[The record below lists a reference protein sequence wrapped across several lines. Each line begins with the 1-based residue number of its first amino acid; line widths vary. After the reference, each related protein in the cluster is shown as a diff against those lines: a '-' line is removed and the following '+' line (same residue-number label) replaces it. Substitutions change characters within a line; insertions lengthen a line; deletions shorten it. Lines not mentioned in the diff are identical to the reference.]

1 MPGLAYRR
9 MKMKHVSN
17 ALGMFLTAV
26 IWLGPG
32 ARHAPAAPAD
42 QPKFTEP
49 LKNLEFRELG
59 PATMGGRIDDFAVVE
74 SNPNIV
80 YAGVASGGVWKTTN
94 NGTTWE
100 PVFDKESVSTIGDIA
115 IAPSDPSA
123 VWVGTGEPNNR
134 QSSSWGDGVFKSL
147 DGGKTWKKM
156 GLEATR
162 HIGRIVVHPKN
173 PEVAYVAALGH
184 LWGPNSE
191 RGVYKTTDGGKT
203 WSHVL
208 KINDD
213 TGVSDI
219 AMDPESPDTLY
230 AAAYERR
237 RTPYGF
243 NGGGPDSAIYKT
255 TDGGA
260 TWKKL
265 TKGLPYENGGDTGR
279 IGLDIY
285 RKDPNIVYAIVQH
298 EKGGTYRSEDKG
310 ETWKKMGDTNPRP
323 SYYSQIRIDPNNDL
337 RIWEL
342 GAQMFYSEDGG
353 KTFSTARIRAGC
365 PPPGSC
371 QGIHGD
377 FHAMWIDPAD
387 SNHMITGSDGGI
399 HWSYDA
405 GKTWDFL
412 NTIAIGQFYEVSLD
426 NQKPYHICGGLQD
439 NGSWCGPVQ
448 TLARDGI
455 ANEDWQV
462 IHGGDGFYA
471 AIDNVEPWIVYT
483 ESQDGFIDRRD
494 LRTEQQRSTRPEAK
508 AGEPH
513 YRFQW
518 NSPVAVSAHEHT
530 TVYYGGNY
538 LFKSTDRGD
547 NWTRLGGDLTT
558 GADRNKLQIFGK
570 TPDKNTLSR
579 HDGVQEYPTITTLSE
594 SPLTPNVLWV
604 GTDDG
609 NVQVT
614 RDGGKTW
621 KNVALKVPG
630 VPRGTYVS
638 RVVASK
644 TGEGSALV
652 TFDGHRGDDYNIY
665 IFSTSDYGESW
676 KAIRN
681 GIPES
686 AGSVHVVR
694 EHPRSTNL
702 LFAGTEFGLWVS
714 WDRGA
719 TWTALKNNFPT
730 VPVDDIEIQAREN
743 DLVLAT
749 HGRSIWVFDD
759 MTPIEKMDASV
770 AASPMTF
777 FPPRAATTWH
787 LRNRRWSA
795 GQKMFTAKNPPYGA
809 ILNYYLKEAVPA
821 EAPKKDKDDKDK
833 KDAAAEK
840 AKDDA
845 AAKKEG
851 KVKISVTDKEGK
863 LVREFDGPGAA
874 GVNRA
879 SWDLRWNSPAEA
891 TPEQL
896 EAMAAGY
903 GFGPLG
909 PFVEPGEYIIKIKAG
924 DKEATQKITVEEDTR
939 IVISAADRAARR
951 EAIDQLYGMAKTT
964 DKDRRTIEGIQTALK
979 TAREQW
985 KKDAGKP
992 STTKIP
998 EEIVKA
1004 ADELQ
1009 KKVDAVAEK
1018 FVREREGLGNAGP
1031 PFEWKPEPLPGQV
1044 QDLLSDLD
1052 GFAAAPG
1059 GQQKDKLAELTPLV
1073 SDASGQ
1079 VKKLAEEDL
1088 PALNKKMND
1097 AGIPHIVPAPPQ
1109 GRGGRGGE
1117 VEEEP

>member
-1 MPGLAYRR
+1 
-9 MKMKHVSN
+9 MKHISRALRTILAGLLWIGPCAVN
-17 ALGMFLTAV
+17 ALA
-26 IWLGPG
+26 GPT
-32 ARHAPAAPAD
+32 D
-42 QPKFTEP
+42 QPNATDRF
-49 LKNLEFRELG
+49 KNLEFREIG
-59 PATMGGRIDDFAVVE
+59 PAVMGGRIDDFAVVE

-80 YAGVASGGVWKTTN
+80 YVGVASGGVWKTTN

-100 PVFDKESVSTIGDIA
+100 PVFDKQSVSTIGDIA
-115 IAPSDPSA
+115 IAPSDPSI

-134 QSSSWGDGVFKSL
+134 QSSSWGDGVYKSL
-147 DGGKTWKKM
+147 DGGKTWKRM

-184 LWGPNSE
+184 LWGPNPE

-203 WSHVL
+203 WLQVL

-219 AMDPESPDTLY
+219 AMDSQSPETLY

-265 TKGLPYENGGDTGR
+265 TKGLPYENGGETGR
-279 IGLDIY
+279 IGLEIY
-285 RKDPNIVYAIVQH
+285 RKDPNIVYALVQH
-298 EKGGTYRSEDKG
+298 EKGGIYRSEDKG
-310 ETWKKMGDTNPRP
+310 ETWKKMSDTNPRP
-323 SYYSQIRIDPNNDL
+323 SYYSQVRIDPNNDL
-337 RIWEL
+337 RIWAL
-342 GAQMFYSEDGG
+342 GASMYYSEDGG
-353 KTFSTARIRAGC
+353 KTFSTQRV
-365 PPPGSC
+365 
-371 QGIHGD
+371 QKIHGD

-387 SNHMITGSDGGI
+387 SSHMLTGSDGGI
-399 HWSYDA
+399 HWSYDT
-405 GKTWDFL
+405 GKTWDFV
-412 NTIAIGQFYEVSLD
+412 NTIAIGQFYEVGLD
-426 NQKPYHICGGLQD
+426 NEKPYHICGGLQD
-439 NGSWCGPVQ
+439 NGSWCGPIQ

-483 ESQDGFIDRRD
+483 ESQDGYIDRRD
-494 LRTEQQRSTRPEAK
+494 LRTEQQRSIKPEAK

-518 NSPVAVSAHEHT
+518 NSPVAVSAHQHT
-530 TVYYGGNY
+530 TIYYGGNY

-547 NWTRLGGDLTT
+547 NWTRLGGELTT
-558 GADRNKLQIFGK
+558 DVDRNKLQVLGK
-570 TPDKNTLSR
+570 TPDKSTLSR

-621 KNVALKVPG
+621 KNVGLKVPG
-630 VPRGTYVS
+630 VPKGTYVS

-644 TGEGSALV
+644 TSEGAALV
-652 TFDGHRGDDYNIY
+652 TFDGHRGDDYSVY
-665 IFSTSDYGESW
+665 IFATSDYGESW

-681 GIPES
+681 GIPDS

-719 TWTALKNNFPT
+719 NWAAVKNNFPT

-759 MTPIEKMDASV
+759 LTPIEKMDANV
-770 AASPMTF
+770 AVSSLTF
-777 FPPRAATTWH
+777 FPPRAATAWH

-795 GQKMFTAKNPPYGA
+795 GQKMFMAKNPLYGA
-809 ILNYYLKEAVPA
+809 ILNYYLKQALPPEP
-821 EAPKKDKDDKDK
+821 PKNDTDDKDNKDNKDK
-833 KDAAAEK
+833 KDPPAEK
-840 AKDDA
+840 TKDDA

-851 KVKISVTDKEGK
+851 KVKISVADKDGK

-874 GVNRA
+874 GVNRT
-879 SWDLRWNSPAEA
+879 SWDLRWNAPAEA

-909 PFVEPGEYIIKIKAG
+909 PFAEPGEYTIKIKAG
-924 DKEATQKITVEEDTR
+924 DQEASQKVTVEADAR
-939 IVISAADRAARR
+939 VVISDADRAARR
-951 EAIDQLYGMAKTT
+951 EAISQLYVMAKTT
-964 DKDRRTIEGIQTALK
+964 DKERRTIEGIQTALK

-992 STTKIP
+992 NTAKIP
-998 EEIVKA
+998 DDIVKA

-1009 KKVDAVAEK
+1009 KKVDAVAQK
-1018 FVREREGLGNAGP
+1018 FIREREGLGNAGP
-1031 PFEWKPEPLPGQV
+1031 PFEWKPDPLPMQV
-1044 QDLLSDLD
+1044 QDLLADLD

-1059 GQQKDKLAELTPLV
+1059 GQQKEKLTELTPLV
-1073 SDASGQ
+1073 SEASAQ
-1079 VKKLAEEDL
+1079 VEKLAGEDL

-1117 VEEEP
+1117 EEEEPWQ